1 MDYFLDN
8 WGSFVGV
15 LSLIITIIGFVIA
28 IRRATQARTAAQ
40 AAEMASRQVREA
52 IGQRLTATDLTR
64 AIQLI
69 QRIKDFHRDQ
79 RWEVSLQHY
88 QILRSTALEDILGRL
103 SETMLEAKPQIQ
115 SAVRQV
121 SAIENSVDRAVREGI
136 EPAGQDGFNP
146 TLTNLQSTLEG
157 IEVQSQFGPSEGRD

>member
-1 MDYFLDN
+1 MDYFLGN

-88 QILRSTALEDILGRL
+88 QILRSTLADILGRL
-103 SETMLEAKPQIQ
+103 SETMFEAKPQIQ

-157 IEVQSQFGPSEGRD
+157 IEVQSQFGSSEGRD

>member
-1 MDYFLDN
+1 MF
-8 WGSFVGV
+8 
-15 LSLIITIIGFVIA
+15 
-28 IRRATQARTAAQ
+28 
-40 AAEMASRQVREA
+40 
-52 IGQRLTATDLTR
+52 
-64 AIQLI
+64 
-69 QRIKDFHRDQ
+69 
-79 RWEVSLQHY
+79 
-88 QILRSTALEDILGRL
+88 
-103 SETMLEAKPQIQ
+103 EAKPQIQ